1 MKKKYLVSIVIPVFN
16 EEKFIKKLLEK
27 VNSVK
32 KINKEI
38 IIINDGSTDD
48 TYKIIKKNCKNLYN
62 KLINIRKN
70 RGKGYACR
78 KGIKKASGD
87 IIVIQDADLEY
98 NPNNYLRLLN
108 PILKNNFKVVYGSRV
123 LKGGR
128 RIRPKT
134 LAFSIRIFAN
144 HFLTFLSNL
153 INNQRLTD
161 AHTCYKVFS
170 SEIIKKINLRENGFN
185 FCPEVT
191 TKISKLNIEIK
202 EVPVDYYG
210 RTVEEGKKIQFFDGF
225 RAIYCLFKYRLF
237 N

>member
-1 MKKKYLVSIVIPVFN
+1 MIPVYN
-16 EEKFIKKLLEK
+16 EEKTIKKLLEK

-32 KINKEI
+32 NVNKEI
-38 IIINDGSTDD
+38 ILINDGSSDD
-48 TYKIIKKNCKNLYN
+48 TYKIIKKDCKNLYN
-62 KLINIRKN
+62 KFINFRKN
-70 RGKGYACR
+70 SGKGYACR
-78 KGIKKASGD
+78 KGIEKASGD
-87 IIVIQDADLEY
+87 IIIIQDADLEY
-98 NPNNYLRLLN
+98 NPNNYIRLLN
-108 PILKNNFKVVYGSRV
+108 PIINNNFKVVYGSRV

-134 LAFSIRIFAN
+134 LGFSIRILAN

-191 TKISKLNIEIK
+191 TKISKLNIKIK

-225 RAIYCLFKYRLF
+225 RAIYCLLKYRLF